1 MVESRYWK
9 EFDCFDNTQH
19 NEGFTE
25 YMACPVCGYVKYCKI
40 TRSGWI
46 CRSCDRIKKEKQNAK
61 I

>member
-1 MVESRYWK
+1 MNE
-9 EFDCFDNTQH
+9 QH